1 MIQEIQVQGKI
12 CTQRLVY
19 THMHASVVVV
29 KDTNLTDGWSNDTL
43 KESAVALRDT
53 PTFATQNKELSFWW
67 VWTNHTHTH
76 IDTWVHVR
84 LNSSKKNNTWW
95 LGSLP
100 KSKETRRWV
109 KEPERPP
116 CHQTNEIYCL
126 SRTGQNNCQHG
137 VDRMIAAIPPW
148 MLDPVGHVWSRTT
161 SRTVK

>member
-84 LNSSKKNNTWW
+84 LNSSKKIIKQGPKNG
-95 LGSLP
+95 GSVASP
-100 KSKETRRWV
+100 NQKKHGVGSKNQKDHHATKQV
-109 KEPERPP
+109 KYIAFPERAKTIVSMVLTEWLLQFPP
-116 CHQTNEIYCL
+116 EC
-126 SRTGQNNCQHG
+126 
-137 VDRMIAAIPPW
+137 
-148 MLDPVGHVWSRTT
+148 
-161 SRTVK
+161 